1 MNRLLAGFFLVIV
14 SLTVMSSCKKD
25 QPQVNDIP
33 TPDSP
38 VSADLLNVPY
48 DSLSQYGFFI
58 GDMKDQ
64 MPVEGVIEYKP
75 ASKLFTD
82 YAYKKRFI
90 WMPGNMQ
97 AKYNG
102 DHTVLDFPVGTILI
116 KNFYYEK
123 MQPGDEF
130 VILETR
136 LMIKKYTGWVF
147 AEYIWNDAQT
157 EAYLDMNGS
166 NRAISFID
174 DNDILKNANY
184 RFPSETECLICHK
197 FNEEPIPIGLK
208 PQSINFELDY
218 NGQMINQLQKLVDV
232 GYLEKNIP
240 SNITSVVDYSD
251 PTQDLE
257 LRLRSYLDMNC
268 AHCHSENSHCDYR
281 PLRLAFSE
289 TSDKANM
296 GLCIP
301 PDEVINPALTEII
314 VPSNTARS
322 VMHYRLSSTVPSEM
336 MPLLG
341 RSIVHTEAVDLLEQ
355 WINLQTDC
363 N

>member
-1 MNRLLAGFFLVIV
+1 
-14 SLTVMSSCKKD
+14 
-25 QPQVNDIP
+25 
-33 TPDSP
+33 
-38 VSADLLNVPY
+38 
-48 DSLSQYGFFI
+48 
-58 GDMKDQ
+58 
-64 MPVEGVIEYKP
+64 
-75 ASKLFTD
+75 
-82 YAYKKRFI
+82 
-90 WMPGNMQ
+90 
-97 AKYNG
+97 
-102 DHTVLDFPVGTILI
+102 
-116 KNFYYEK
+116 
-123 MQPGDEF
+123 
-130 VILETR
+130 
-136 LMIKKYTGWVF
+136 
-147 AEYIWNDAQT
+147 
-157 EAYLDMNGS
+157 
-166 NRAISFID
+166 
-174 DNDILKNANY
+174 
-184 RFPSETECLICHK
+184 
-197 FNEEPIPIGLK
+197 
-208 PQSINFELDY
+208 
-218 NGQMINQLQKLVDV
+218 MINQLQKLVDV

-322 VMHYRLSSTVPSEM
+322 VMHYRLSSTVASEM

-341 RSIVHTEAVDLLEQ
+341 RSLVHTEAVDLLEQ
-355 WINLQTDC
+355 WINTQTDC